1 VNAAAAVQR
10 VLIVDDEAPAR
21 ERLRRLL
28 LELGEVEIVG
38 EAGNGGE
45 AVRLAGELRPDVILL
60 DNRLPEMTGLEL
72 LEKLRAQERGLMVIM
87 ITAYGM
93 VETAVKAMKFGA
105 YDYIS
110 KPFNLEEI
118 TFVIKKALEAGSLRT
133 QVKQLRQEWRSS
145 IDAII
150 GTGDEMTKVKN
161 LILRISKSDATT
173 VLIQGESG
181 TGKELVAK
189 ALHYSSAR
197 SEKPFMAINC
207 AALPVTLLES
217 ELMGHEKGAF
227 TDAKAAKKG
236 LFELADG
243 GTVFL
248 DEIGDMHMS
257 MQAKLLRM
265 LEEKTFKRV
274 GGVKDIKVDVR
285 VVSATNQELSR
296 AMSEGHFRKDLYYR
310 LQVVPIS
317 LPPLRDRGQD
327 ILLLA
332 RHFIEY
338 FNQECHKNVRGIS
351 KDAEQILLSYPWP
364 GNVRE
369 LKNVIERAMI
379 LEIESELQPEHLSN
393 EVLDGRPPE
402 PTSTGAPVSLE
413 GFVIP
418 EAGLSIDDVEHA
430 LVKKA
435 LEMANGNQT
444 RAAQLL
450 KMPRDAFRR
459 RMKRFGLV

>member
-1 VNAAAAVQR
+1 MTQKILV
-10 VLIVDDEAPAR
+10 VDDEKLIRWTLEQHLVKEGYEVASADSA
-21 ERLRRLL
+21 EKG
-28 LELGEVEIVG
+28 LELINEDP
-38 EAGNGGE
+38 
-45 AVRLAGELRPDVILL
+45 PDLVLL

-72 LEKLRAQERGLMVIM
+72 LEKLNVQERGIMVIM

-93 VETAVKAMKFGA
+93 VETAVKAMKHGA

-110 KPFNLEEI
+110 KPFNLEEL

-133 QVKQLRQEWRSS
+133 QVKQLRQEFSS
-145 IDAII
+145 KVDTII
-150 GTGDEMTKVKN
+150 GESDEMMKVKN
-161 LILRISKSDATT
+161 LIRKIAKSDATT

-197 SEKPFMAINC
+197 ADQPFMAINC

-227 TDAKAAKKG
+227 TDAKTSKKG

-248 DEIGDMHMS
+248 DEIGDMDMS

-274 GGVKDIKVDVR
+274 GGVKDIKVNVR
-285 VVSATNQELSR
+285 LVSATNQELLK
-296 AMSEGHFRKDLYYR
+296 AMREGGFRKDLYYR
-310 LQVVPIS
+310 LQVVPIY

-327 ILLLA
+327 ILVLA

-338 FNQECHKNVRGIS
+338 FNKECHKNVLGIS
-351 KDAEQILLSYPWP
+351 KEAEQILLSHHWP

-379 LEIESELQPEHLSN
+379 LDIDSEILPEHLSPDIL
-393 EVLDGRPPE
+393 EGRPA
-402 PTSTGAPVSLE
+402 TAASSLTPVSLE
-413 GFVIP
+413 GLVIP
-418 EAGLSIDDVEHA
+418 DSGLSIEDVENA
-430 LVKKA
+430 LVHKA
-435 LEMANGNQT
+435 LDMAGGNQT

-459 RMKRFGLV
+459 RMKRFGII

>member
-1 VNAAAAVQR
+1 MPQKI
-10 VLIVDDEAPAR
+10 LIIDDEKLIRWTLEQHLAR
-21 ERLRRLL
+21 EGYDVMSADSAEKG
-28 LELGEVEIVG
+28 LELINDEQP
-38 EAGNGGE
+38 
-45 AVRLAGELRPDVILL
+45 ELVLL
-60 DNRLPEMTGLEL
+60 DNRLPEMSGLEL
-72 LEKLRAQERGLMVIM
+72 LAKLDVHERGLMVIM

-93 VETAVKAMKFGA
+93 VESAVRAMKLGA

-118 TFVIKKALEAGSLRT
+118 TFVIRKALEAGSLRT
-133 QVKQLRQEWRSS
+133 QVKQLRQERRSS
-145 IDAII
+145 VDAII
-150 GTGDEMTKVKN
+150 GECDEMRKVKN
-161 LILRISKSDATT
+161 LILMIAKSDATT

-189 ALHYSSAR
+189 AVHYGSAR
-197 SEKPFMAINC
+197 ADKPFMAINC
-207 AALPVTLLES
+207 AALPETLLES

-227 TDAKAAKKG
+227 TDAKTSKKG

-248 DEIGDMHMS
+248 DEIGDMHVS

-265 LEEKTFKRV
+265 LEERTFKRV

-285 VVSATNQELSR
+285 VVSATNQQLAKAVNEKR
-296 AMSEGHFRKDLYYR
+296 FRKDLYYR
-310 LQVVPIS
+310 LQVVPIH
-317 LPPLRDRGQD
+317 LPPLRDRGRD
-327 ILLLA
+327 ILVLA

-338 FNQECHKNVRGIS
+338 FNRECHKNVRGIS
-351 KDAEQILLSYPWP
+351 PEAEHILLSHPWS

-379 LEIESELQPEHLSN
+379 LEIEDELQPGHLSP
-393 EVLDGRPPE
+393 ELLGGSVLVAAQDGL
-402 PTSTGAPVSLE
+402 PVSLE
-413 GFVIP
+413 GLVIP
-418 EAGLSIDDVEHA
+418 ETGLSIEDVEHA

-435 LEMANGNQT
+435 LDMAGGNQS

-459 RMKRFGLV
+459 RMRRFGLI

>member
-1 VNAAAAVQR
+1 MTQKILV
-10 VLIVDDEAPAR
+10 IDDEKLIRWTLEQHLVKEGYDVTTAESA
-21 ERLRRLL
+21 EKG
-28 LELGEVEIVG
+28 LELITED
-38 EAGNGGE
+38 A
-45 AVRLAGELRPDVILL
+45 PDLILL
-60 DNRLPEMTGLEL
+60 DNRLPEMSGLEL
-72 LEKLRAQERGLMVIM
+72 LEKLNVPERGLMVIM

-93 VETAVKAMKFGA
+93 VETAVKAMKHGA

-133 QVKQLRQEWRSS
+133 QVKQLRQEFSGKV
-145 IDAII
+145 DTII
-150 GTGDEMTKVKN
+150 GECEEMEKLKN
-161 LILRISKSDATT
+161 LIRKIAKSDATT

-189 ALHYSSAR
+189 ALHYTGAR
-197 SEKPFMAINC
+197 ADKPFMAINC

-217 ELMGHEKGAF
+217 ELMGHEKGSF
-227 TDAKAAKKG
+227 TDAKSTKKG

-248 DEIGDMHMS
+248 DEIGDMSMS

-285 VVSATNQELSR
+285 VVSATNQELVK
-296 AMSEGHFRKDLYYR
+296 AMNEGQFRKDLYYR
-310 LQVVPIS
+310 LQVVPIYM
-317 LPPLRDRGQD
+317 PALRDRGRD
-327 ILLLA
+327 VLLLTN
-332 RHFIEY
+332 HFIKY

-351 KDAEQILLSYPWP
+351 KEVEQILLTHYWP

-369 LKNVIERAMI
+369 LKNVVERAMI
-379 LEIESELQPEHLSN
+379 LDIDSEILPDHLSRDIL
-393 EVLDGRPPE
+393 EGRP
-402 PTSTGAPVSLE
+402 STTVPSNTPVSLE

-418 EAGLSIDDVEHA
+418 DTGLSIEDVENA
-430 LVKKA
+430 LVRKA
-435 LEMANGNQT
+435 LDMAGGNQT
-444 RAAQLL
+444 KAAQLL
-450 KMPRDAFRR
+450 RMPRDAFRR
-459 RMKRFGLV
+459 RMKRFGII

>member
-1 VNAAAAVQR
+1 MLQKILV
-10 VLIVDDEAPAR
+10 IDDEKLIR
-21 ERLRRLL
+21 WT
-28 LELGEVEIVG
+28 LEQHLVKEGYEVATAESAEKGFQIISDDM
-38 EAGNGGE
+38 
-45 AVRLAGELRPDVILL
+45 PDLILL
-60 DNRLPEMTGLEL
+60 DNRLPEMSGLEM
-72 LEKLRAQERGLMVIM
+72 LERLNVQERGLMVIM

-93 VETAVKAMKFGA
+93 VETAVKALKLGA

-118 TFVIKKALEAGSLRT
+118 TFVIKKALEAGSLRS
-133 QVKQLRQEWRSS
+133 QVKQLRQECSGKV
-145 IDAII
+145 DEII
-150 GTGDEMTKVKN
+150 GDCDEMVKMKN
-161 LILRISKSDATT
+161 LIVRISKSDATT

-189 ALHYSSAR
+189 AVHYSSLRAD
-197 SEKPFMAINC
+197 KPFMAINC
-207 AALPVTLLES
+207 AALPVTLLET

-227 TDAKAAKKG
+227 TDAKASKKG

-248 DEIGDMHMS
+248 DEIGDMHVS

-285 VVSATNQELSR
+285 VVSATNQELSK
-296 AMSEGHFRKDLYYR
+296 ALSEGQFRKDLYYR
-310 LQVVPIS
+310 LQVVPIY
-317 LPPLRDRGQD
+317 LPPLRERGQD

-332 RHFIEY
+332 NHFIEY
-338 FNQECHKNVRGIS
+338 FNRECHKNVRGIS
-351 KDAEQILLSYPWP
+351 KEAEQILLSYTWP

-369 LKNVIERAMI
+369 LKNVIERSMI
-379 LEIESELQPEHLSN
+379 LEIEDEILPEHLTQ
-393 EVLDGRPPE
+393 EILDGGRTAVLAGE
-402 PTSTGAPVSLE
+402 GAPVSLE

-418 EAGLSIDDVEHA
+418 ETGLSIEDVENA
-430 LVKKA
+430 LVRKA
-435 LEMANGNQT
+435 LDMAHGNQT
-444 RAAQLL
+444 KASQLL

-459 RMKRFGLV
+459 RLKRFGIV

>member
-1 VNAAAAVQR
+1 MPQKILV
-10 VLIVDDEAPAR
+10 IDDEKLIRWTLEQHLVKEGYEVVTAESA
-21 ERLRRLL
+21 EQG
-28 LELGEVEIVG
+28 LELINEDT
-38 EAGNGGE
+38 
-45 AVRLAGELRPDVILL
+45 PDLILL
-60 DNRLPEMTGLEL
+60 DNRLPNMTGLEL
-72 LEKLRAQERGLMVIM
+72 LEKLNVQERGFMVIM

-133 QVKQLRQEWRSS
+133 QVKQLRQECQGKV
-145 IDAII
+145 DTII
-150 GTGDEMTKVKN
+150 GESDDMVRVKN
-161 LILRISKSDATT
+161 LILKIAKSDATT

-189 ALHYSSAR
+189 ALHYSGAR
-197 SEKPFMAINC
+197 ADKPFMAINC
-207 AALPVTLLES
+207 AALPVTLLET

-227 TDAKAAKKG
+227 TDAKFAKKG

-248 DEIGDMHMS
+248 DEIGDMHVS

-265 LEEKTFKRV
+265 LEEKIFKRV

-285 VVSATNQELSR
+285 LISATNQELAK
-296 AMSEGHFRKDLYYR
+296 AMAEGSFRKDLYYR
-310 LQVVPIS
+310 LQVVPIY
-317 LPPLRDRGQD
+317 LPPLKDRGQD

-338 FNQECHKNVRGIS
+338 FNRECHKYVRGIS
-351 KDAEQILLSYPWP
+351 KEAEQILLSYSWP

-379 LEIESELQPEHLSN
+379 LEIETEIQSEHLS
-393 EVLDGRPPE
+393 PE
-402 PTSTGAPVSLE
+402 IVESGAAISTTSAGSPVSLE

-418 EAGLSIDDVEHA
+418 ESGLSIEDVENA
-430 LVKKA
+430 LVRKA
-435 LEMANGNQT
+435 LDMASGNQT
-444 RAAQLL
+444 KAAQLL

-459 RMKRFGLV
+459 RMKRFGII

>member
-1 VNAAAAVQR
+1 MAQKILV
-10 VLIVDDEAPAR
+10 IDDEKLIRWTLEQHLAKEGYDVLTA
-21 ERLRRLL
+21 ESAEKG
-28 LELGEVEIVG
+28 LELLTED
-38 EAGNGGE
+38 A
-45 AVRLAGELRPDVILL
+45 PDLMLL

-72 LEKLRAQERGLMVIM
+72 LEKLKVQERGLMVIM

-93 VETAVKAMKFGA
+93 VETAVKALKLGA

-110 KPFNLEEI
+110 KPFNLEEL

-133 QVKQLRQEWRSS
+133 QVKQLRKESS
-145 IDAII
+145 AQVDAIM
-150 GTGDEMTKVKN
+150 GECDDMVKVKD
-161 LILRISKSDATT
+161 LIRKIARSDATT

-189 ALHYSSAR
+189 AIHYGSAR
-197 SEKPFMAINC
+197 ADKPFMAINC
-207 AALPVTLLES
+207 AALPVNLLET

-227 TDAKAAKKG
+227 TDAKTAKKV

-248 DEIGDMHMS
+248 DEIGDMDMS

-274 GGVKDIKVDVR
+274 GGIKDITVDVR
-285 VVSATNQELSR
+285 LVSATNQELSK
-296 AMSEGHFRKDLYYR
+296 AMSEGRFRKDLYYR
-310 LQVVPIS
+310 LQVVPIN
-317 LPPLRDRGQD
+317 LPNLRNRGRD

-332 RHFIEY
+332 EHFINY
-338 FNQECHKNVRGIS
+338 FSKECHKNIHRIT
-351 KDAEQILLSYPWP
+351 KEAEDILLAYSWP

-379 LEIESELQPEHLSN
+379 LEVENEIQPEHLPQELLDS
-393 EVLDGRPPE
+393 VSDVGAPPAGGAYTAPISLDG
-402 PTSTGAPVSLE
+402 L
-413 GFVIP
+413 VIP
-418 EAGLSIDDVEHA
+418 ESGLSIEDVEHA
-430 LVKKA
+430 LVKKS
-435 LEMANGNQT
+435 LDMANGNQT
-444 RAAQLL
+444 KAAQLL

-459 RMKRFGLV
+459 RMKRFGLI

>member
-1 VNAAAAVQR
+1 MTQKILV
-10 VLIVDDEAPAR
+10 VDDEKLIRWTLEQHLVKEGYEVASADSA
-21 ERLRRLL
+21 EKG
-28 LELGEVEIVG
+28 LELINEDP
-38 EAGNGGE
+38 
-45 AVRLAGELRPDVILL
+45 PDLVLL

-72 LEKLRAQERGLMVIM
+72 LEKLNVQERGIMVIM

-93 VETAVKAMKFGA
+93 VETAVKAMKHGA

-133 QVKQLRQEWRSS
+133 QVKQLRQEFSS
-145 IDAII
+145 KVDTII
-150 GTGDEMTKVKN
+150 GECDEMMKVKN
-161 LILRISKSDATT
+161 LILKIAKSDATT

-197 SEKPFMAINC
+197 ADQPFMAINC

-227 TDAKAAKKG
+227 TDAKASKKG

-248 DEIGDMHMS
+248 DEIGDMDMS

-274 GGVKDIKVDVR
+274 GGVKDIKVNVR
-285 VVSATNQELSR
+285 LVSATNQELLK
-296 AMSEGHFRKDLYYR
+296 AMREGRFRKDLYYR
-310 LQVVPIS
+310 LQVVPIY
-317 LPPLRDRGQD
+317 LPALRDRGQD
-327 ILLLA
+327 ILVLA
-332 RHFIEY
+332 RHFIDY
-338 FNQECHKNVRGIS
+338 FNKECHKNVLGIS
-351 KDAEQILLSYPWP
+351 KEAEQILLSHHWP

-369 LKNVIERAMI
+369 LRNVIERAMI
-379 LEIESELQPEHLSN
+379 LDIDNEILPEHLSPDIL
-393 EVLDGRPPE
+393 EGRPA
-402 PTSTGAPVSLE
+402 TSASSLTPVSLE
-413 GFVIP
+413 GLVIP
-418 EAGLSIDDVEHA
+418 DSGLSIEDVENA
-430 LVKKA
+430 LVRKA
-435 LEMANGNQT
+435 LDMAGGNQT

-459 RMKRFGLV
+459 RMKRFGII

>member
-1 VNAAAAVQR
+1 MTQKILV
-10 VLIVDDEAPAR
+10 VDDEKLIR
-21 ERLRRLL
+21 WT
-28 LELGEVEIVG
+28 LEQHLVKEGYEVASAESAEKG
-38 EAGNGGE
+38 
-45 AVRLAGELRPDVILL
+45 LALINEDPPDLVLL

-72 LEKLRAQERGLMVIM
+72 LEKLNVQERGIMVIM

-93 VETAVKAMKFGA
+93 VETAVKAMKHGA

-133 QVKQLRQEWRSS
+133 QVKQLRQECSS
-145 IDAII
+145 KVDTII
-150 GTGDEMTKVKN
+150 GESDEMMKVKN
-161 LILRISKSDATT
+161 LILKIAKSDATT

-197 SEKPFMAINC
+197 ADQPFMAINC

-227 TDAKAAKKG
+227 TDAKTSKKG
-236 LFELADG
+236 LFELADE

-248 DEIGDMHMS
+248 DEIGDMDMS

-274 GGVKDIKVDVR
+274 GGVKDIKVNVR
-285 VVSATNQELSR
+285 LVSATNQELLK
-296 AMSEGHFRKDLYYR
+296 AMREGGFRKDLYYR
-310 LQVVPIS
+310 LQVVPIY

-327 ILLLA
+327 ILVLA
-332 RHFIEY
+332 HHFIEY
-338 FNQECHKNVRGIS
+338 FNKECHKNVLGIS
-351 KDAEQILLSYPWP
+351 KEAEQILLSHHWP

-379 LEIESELQPEHLSN
+379 LDIDSEILPEHLSPDIL
-393 EVLDGRPPE
+393 EGRPA
-402 PTSTGAPVSLE
+402 TSASSLTPVSLE
-413 GFVIP
+413 GLVIP
-418 EAGLSIDDVEHA
+418 DSGLSIEDVENA
-430 LVKKA
+430 LVRKA
-435 LEMANGNQT
+435 LDMAGGNQT

-459 RMKRFGLV
+459 RMKRFGII